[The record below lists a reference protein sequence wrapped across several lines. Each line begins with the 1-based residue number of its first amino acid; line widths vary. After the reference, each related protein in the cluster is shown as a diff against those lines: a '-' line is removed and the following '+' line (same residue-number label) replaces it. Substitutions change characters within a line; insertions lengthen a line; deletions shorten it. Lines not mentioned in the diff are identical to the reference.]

1 MYPLTSSKGVVGS
14 TGKTYEDILSGFT
27 DEEYKAEIDFIGSEP
42 FRIRTTNAQEFFNHY
57 QLFPKVIIMD
67 MRSKEQYNHCHIK
80 KSINFPVDIFKSDDF
95 INFKPN
101 KILEEHLTLTVD
113 KEMFKNRKRSIVFIV
128 SHRVCTTTIF
138 EYLHHLF
145 DAEKVQEL
153 MSKFAAE
160 DILAT
165 KNAVLLYQA
174 LKKDKTRE
182 VYI

>member
-1 MYPLTSSKGVVGS
+1 
-14 TGKTYEDILSGFT
+14 
-27 DEEYKAEIDFIGSEP
+27 
-42 FRIRTTNAQEFFNHY
+42 
-57 QLFPKVIIMD
+57 
-67 MRSKEQYNHCHIK
+67 
-80 KSINFPVDIFKSDDF
+80 
-95 INFKPN
+95 
-101 KILEEHLTLTVD
+101 
-113 KEMFKNRKRSIVFIV
+113 MFKNRKRSIVFIV

-145 DAEKVQEL
+145 DSEKAQEL